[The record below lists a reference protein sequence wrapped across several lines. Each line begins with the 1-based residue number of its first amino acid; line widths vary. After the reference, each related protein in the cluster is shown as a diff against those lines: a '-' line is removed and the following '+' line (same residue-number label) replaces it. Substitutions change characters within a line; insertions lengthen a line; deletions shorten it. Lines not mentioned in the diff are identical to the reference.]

1 MAQISIKK
9 RVYLYL
15 ANSFFLAKNKPR
27 NKEQIRHFGGLFTDV
42 MRGFFAAL
50 VLYVICSAFHFEF
63 SEISLLLLW
72 FVIKQQQQHA
82 ECVLKLRLTV
92 WVALAFRS
100 FRWSYWGF
108 TGMGELDLAFI
119 E

>member
-1 MAQISIKK
+1 
-9 RVYLYL
+9 
-15 ANSFFLAKNKPR
+15 LAKNKPR
-27 NKEQIRHFGGLFTDV
+27 NKEQTQHSCGLFTDV

-72 FVIKQQQQHA
+72 YVSVSVIKQQQQHA

-92 WVALAFRS
+92 WVALAFRL
-100 FRWSYWGF
+100 FDGVIGGD
-108 TGMGELDLAFI
+108 TGIGELDLAFI

>member
-1 MAQISIKK
+1 
-9 RVYLYL
+9 
-15 ANSFFLAKNKPR
+15 
-27 NKEQIRHFGGLFTDV
+27 

-50 VLYVICSAFHFEF
+50 VLYVICSAFHFKF

-92 WVALAFRS
+92 WVALAFRLFDGVIGGLRVWGNS
-100 FRWSYWGF
+100 TWPLLNECDNKGESDTADRQSKLFRVLF
-108 TGMGELDLAFI
+108 NRK
-119 E
+119 